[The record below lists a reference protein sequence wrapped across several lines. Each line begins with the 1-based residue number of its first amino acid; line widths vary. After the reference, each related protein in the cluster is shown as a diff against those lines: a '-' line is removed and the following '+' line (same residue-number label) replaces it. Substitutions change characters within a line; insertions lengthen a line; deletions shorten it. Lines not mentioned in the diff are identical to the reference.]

1 MRAEFLLSVGSGELR
16 VRGSGRGVDDPSAG
30 AESLLRQGSCRAPAG
45 TGRREGLRQGARP
58 AAPWAVSHAASAC
71 SAGACPTGRLL
82 RGRPRPA
89 RTPGL
94 GGSGGG
100 LREHGQGNDPTGGLG
115 TSSLAATPCP
125 WAAGREGGRALGGPP
140 GALRRSPE
148 GTPPPPPGLRT
159 FGLVTQRLEKLTPNC
174 QEAGTRREASW
185 VLRRQRRV
193 SDHAEMWRPSRVAS
207 GG

>member
-1 MRAEFLLSVGSGELR
+1 MIPA
-16 VRGSGRGVDDPSAG
+16 
-30 AESLLRQGSCRAPAG
+30 QG
-45 TGRREGLRQGARP
+45 QK
-58 AAPWAVSHAASAC
+58 AC
-71 SAGACPTGRLL
+71 SARDPARCPWGRPEGGSASGRTPCGPLGHFPRRLRLQCRGLSHGEAATGPTPPSPDAGAGRLW
-82 RGRPRPA
+82 
-89 RTPGL
+89 
-94 GGSGGG
+94 GG

-115 TSSLAATPCP
+115 TSSSAATPCP

-159 FGLVTQRLEKLTPNC
+159 FGLVIQRLEKLTPNC

>member
-1 MRAEFLLSVGSGELR
+1 MIPA
-16 VRGSGRGVDDPSAG
+16 
-30 AESLLRQGSCRAPAG
+30 QG
-45 TGRREGLRQGARP
+45 QK
-58 AAPWAVSHAASAC
+58 AC
-71 SAGACPTGRLL
+71 SARDPARCPWGRAGGRVCVRVHALRPPGPFPTPPPPAVQGPVPRGGCYGADPAQPGSPDTGAGRLW
-82 RGRPRPA
+82 
-89 RTPGL
+89 
-94 GGSGGG
+94 GG
-100 LREHGQGNDPTGGLG
+100 LREHGQRNNLTGGLG
-115 TSSLAATPCP
+115 TSSSAATPCP

-174 QEAGTRREASW
+174 QEVETRREASW

>member
-1 MRAEFLLSVGSGELR
+1 MHYCAWNIFEHQEMVCFIRINTNRELKRDWRKFHLLNSAPTLYNRTGRRWPRGRHVSSVTALRAEFLLSVGSGELR

-30 AESLLRQGSCRAPAG
+30 AESLLRQGSCRAPVG

-94 GGSGGG
+94 GGSGG
-100 LREHGQGNDPTGGLG
+100 
-115 TSSLAATPCP
+115 A
-125 WAAGREGGRALGGPP
+125 
-140 GALRRSPE
+140 
-148 GTPPPPPGLRT
+148 
-159 FGLVTQRLEKLTPNC
+159 
-174 QEAGTRREASW
+174 
-185 VLRRQRRV
+185 
-193 SDHAEMWRPSRVAS
+193 
-207 GG
+207 